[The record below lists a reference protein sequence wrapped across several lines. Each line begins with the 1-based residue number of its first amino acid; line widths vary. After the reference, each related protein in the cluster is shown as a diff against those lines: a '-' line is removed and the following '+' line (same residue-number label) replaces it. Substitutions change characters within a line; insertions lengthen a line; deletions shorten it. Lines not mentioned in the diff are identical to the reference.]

1 MTRKSLI
8 LVSNSMVQGEALQM
22 ALKFDVK
29 RFAALNGWMGKGK
42 TRNNATINNL
52 LWLEKIEK

>member
-1 MTRKSLI
+1 
-8 LVSNSMVQGEALQM
+8 MVQGEALQM

-29 RFAALNGWMGKGK
+29 RFTALNGWMGKGK
-42 TRNNATINNL
+42 TRNNATTNNL

>member
-1 MTRKSLI
+1 
-8 LVSNSMVQGEALQM
+8 MVQGEALQM

>member
-1 MTRKSLI
+1 MTRESLI
-8 LVSNSMVQGEALQM
+8 LVSDFMVQEEALQI

-29 RFAALNGWMGKGK
+29 GFTTLNGWMGKWK